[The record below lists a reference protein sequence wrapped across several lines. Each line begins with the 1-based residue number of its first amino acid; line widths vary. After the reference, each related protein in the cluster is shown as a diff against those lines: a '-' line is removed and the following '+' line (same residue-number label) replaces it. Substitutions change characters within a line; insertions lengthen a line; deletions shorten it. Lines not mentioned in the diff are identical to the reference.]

1 VTAAKGS
8 LEPGIV
14 VRAVADAAIANALFQ
29 RRYRQDAPDFP
40 HHVVAFWRHEGEE
53 IPVCYIHFTEQ
64 GRALLGGGACVDNR
78 AMRRMP
84 DSTRTAIRNAGGL
97 YKYSLGWS
105 MRHFAP
111 HCDAI
116 FGYCGDALAERVDLA
131 LGFKKTEYRHLLV
144 HWTRD
149 LAPAQKGD
157 LIARAHAVGAF

>member
-1 VTAAKGS
+1 MSAGESS

-14 VRAVADAAIANALFQ
+14 VRAVPDAAIANALFQ

-40 HHVVAFWRHEGEE
+40 HHVVAFWHNDGEE

-64 GRALLGGGACVDNR
+64 GRALLGGGACVDDR

-84 DSTRTAIRNAGGL
+84 AALRNGIRDAGGL
-97 YKYSLGWS
+97 YKYALGWS

-131 LGFKKTEYRHLLV
+131 LGFAKTGHRHLLV
-144 HWTRD
+144 YWTRE
-149 LAPAQKGD
+149 LALEKQQD
-157 LIARAHAVGAF
+157 LIARAHAVGTF

>member
-1 VTAAKGS
+1 
-8 LEPGIV
+8 L
-14 VRAVADAAIANALFQ
+14 ADATVASALFQ

-40 HHVVAFWRHEGEE
+40 HHVVAFWRDEGQE
-53 IPVCYIHFTEQ
+53 IPVCYIHFTAQ
-64 GRALLGGGACVDNR
+64 GSSLLGGGACVDDR

-84 DSTRTAIRNAGGL
+84 VALRDAIRAAGGM
-97 YKYSLGWS
+97 YKYTLAWS

-131 LGFKKTEYRHLLV
+131 LGFKKTEHPHLLV
-144 HWTRD
+144 YWTCD
-149 LAPAQKGD
+149 VTPAQQDD

>member
-1 VTAAKGS
+1 MTTGEDS

-14 VRAVADAAIANALFQ
+14 VRAVPDAAIANALFQ

-40 HHVVAFWRHEGEE
+40 HHVVAFWRNDGED

-64 GRALLGGGACVDNR
+64 GRALLGGGACVDDR

-84 DSTRTAIRNAGGL
+84 ASLRNAIRDAGGL
-97 YKYSLGWS
+97 YKYALGWS

-131 LGFKKTEYRHLLV
+131 LGFAKTQHRHLLAF
-144 HWTRD
+144 WTRE
-149 LAPAQKGD
+149 LTPARQQD
-157 LIARAHAVGAF
+157 LIGRAHAVGAF

>member
-1 VTAAKGS
+1 MTASKGS

-14 VRAVADAAIANALFQ
+14 VRAVPDAAIANALFQ

-40 HHVVAFWRHEGEE
+40 HHVVAFWNDDGKE
-53 IPVCYIHFTEQ
+53 IPVCYIHFSEQ
-64 GRALLGGGACVDNR
+64 GRALLGGGACVDDR

-84 DSTRTAIRNAGGL
+84 ASLRHAIRDAGGL
-97 YKYSLGWS
+97 YKHALGWS

-131 LGFKKTEYRHLLV
+131 LGFAKTGHRHLLV
-144 HWTRD
+144 YWTRD
-149 LAPAQKGD
+149 LASNEQQE
-157 LIARAHAVGAF
+157 LIARAHTVGAF

>member
-1 VTAAKGS
+1 MTAGKGS

-14 VRAVADAAIANALFQ
+14 VRAVADAAMANALFQ

-40 HHVVAFWRHEGEE
+40 HHVVAFWNDDGKE
-53 IPVCYIHFTEQ
+53 IPVCYIHFTAQ
-64 GRALLGGGACVDNR
+64 GSALLGGGACVDDR

-84 DSTRTAIRNAGGL
+84 VSLRSAIRDAGGL
-97 YKYSLGWS
+97 YKYALGWS

-131 LGFKKTEYRHLLV
+131 LGFAKTGHRHLLV
-144 HWTRD
+144 FWTRE
-149 LAPAQKGD
+149 LATEKQQE
-157 LIARAHAVGAF
+157 LIAHAHAVGAF